1 MQNTRPDPRIME
13 IEIIGTESL
22 GVRGLCCFIKI
33 KKRKILIDPGIAL
46 GYLRYGLIPHPF
58 QVAVDE
64 KIQKRII
71 KRWKQSTDIV
81 ISHFHGDHVPLENAN
96 PYQLN
101 IEKLKGLNP
110 DVKIWT
116 KSLSNLSS
124 KEIKRADSF
133 SNILNKNLIEAE
145 EKEDGEISFSKALS
159 HGEESDNSIKVIMTR
174 IKEEFV
180 FVHSSDIELLNN
192 EAVSQIREW
201 KPDILFL
208 DGPPLYLSNRVTQD
222 QIDKAWF
229 NAQSICETVNTLI
242 LDHHLLRCNKGIE
255 WLDLLSSKTGKNV
268 ICGADFMNKPRL
280 LLEANR
286 KNLYK
291 YMPVDEDWHKLYS
304 EGKVNT
310 ESFWKKGKKFYKL

>member
-1 MQNTRPDPRIME
+1 ME

-22 GVRGLCCFIKI
+22 GVRGLCCFVKT
-33 KKRKILIDPGIAL
+33 KKRNILIDPGIAL
-46 GYLRYGLIPHPF
+46 GYSRYGLIPHPF

-64 KIQKRII
+64 RIQKKII

-133 SNILNKNLIEAE
+133 SNLLNKNLIEAE
-145 EKEDGEISFSKALS
+145 EREDGEISFSKALS
-159 HGEESDNSIKVIMTR
+159 HGEESDDSIKVIMTR
-174 IKEEFV
+174 IKEDFI

-192 EAVSQIREW
+192 EAVSRIREW

-208 DGPPLYLSNRVTQD
+208 DGPPLYLSNRLTQD
-222 QIDKAWF
+222 QIDKA
-229 NAQSICETVNTLI
+229 
-242 LDHHLLRCNKGIE
+242 
-255 WLDLLSSKTGKNV
+255 
-268 ICGADFMNKPRL
+268 
-280 LLEANR
+280 
-286 KNLYK
+286 
-291 YMPVDEDWHKLYS
+291 
-304 EGKVNT
+304 
-310 ESFWKKGKKFYKL
+310 